1 MAGQTS
7 LKKRIR
13 VNSIFIAIIPSR
25 LLCQMYENSP
35 GVEFLR
41 ALSKLR
47 KRKKHETRHFH
58 VVVVQKRQEMY
69 KKVWFQAQAK

>member
-1 MAGQTS
+1 
-7 LKKRIR
+7 
-13 VNSIFIAIIPSR
+13 
-25 LLCQMYENSP
+25 MYENSP